1 VLGGVAATGLLAATL
16 IYTLGVL
23 QPLQNAAIGE
33 SFALR
38 GARSAPASIV
48 IIAADNSTLQRL
60 DSQLPIP
67 RSYYA
72 RLLDIVHKA
81 GPRLIGLDLQFI
93 GASPR
98 PGQDSALL
106 AAFARDGPVL
116 VTVSDAGTGVPAI
129 AGVPNPAGVIPASGA
144 VDTDSDGVLR
154 KLMYAQVTIKTFA
167 IRAAEILRAQP
178 VPAAAVPGN
187 HAWIDYAGPPGTYR
201 TYSMADVLDGTV
213 PAAAFAG
220 KVVLVG
226 VTAPIGKDVFATS
239 ASADPMPGVEV
250 QANAVQ
256 TALDGFPLRSSG
268 LIWNLALIVAFV
280 LVPVALNLRLSSLLV
295 AVSSLAV
302 AVFYLGGAE
311 YAFGHGLIL
320 PFPDPVAGL
329 AICTAGVVAAD
340 GYAERRKRQA
350 LEVVLQNFLR
360 PAHWVFFLSY
370 RRDQSSFIARSLRTE
385 LSARFSERTVFL
397 DEKAIYPG
405 QQFPKEIR
413 EAILG
418 CSVML
423 VIIGPYW
430 LQTPDAAS
438 GARRL
443 DNPDDWVRQ
452 EVEEGLANSE
462 AVVIP
467 VLVDGARVPA
477 NDELPPSI
485 RALSARQAFPLPGD
499 NLPQEVDTLVEGIEQ
514 GRLSPPRSA
523 GAPAGRALPLIP
535 GPD

>member
-1 VLGGVAATGLLAATL
+1 
-16 IYTLGVL
+16 
-23 QPLQNAAIGE
+23 
-33 SFALR
+33 
-38 GARSAPASIV
+38 
-48 IIAADNSTLQRL
+48 
-60 DSQLPIP
+60 
-67 RSYYA
+67 
-72 RLLDIVHKA
+72 
-81 GPRLIGLDLQFI
+81 
-93 GASPR
+93 
-98 PGQDSALL
+98 
-106 AAFARDGPVL
+106 
-116 VTVSDAGTGVPAI
+116 
-129 AGVPNPAGVIPASGA
+129 
-144 VDTDSDGVLR
+144 
-154 KLMYAQVTIKTFA
+154 
-167 IRAAEILRAQP
+167 
-178 VPAAAVPGN
+178 
-187 HAWIDYAGPPGTYR
+187 
-201 TYSMADVLDGTV
+201 
-213 PAAAFAG
+213 
-220 KVVLVG
+220 
-226 VTAPIGKDVFATS
+226 
-239 ASADPMPGVEV
+239 
-250 QANAVQ
+250 
-256 TALDGFPLRSSG
+256 
-268 LIWNLALIVAFV
+268 
-280 LVPVALNLRLSSLLV
+280 
-295 AVSSLAV
+295 
-302 AVFYLGGAE
+302 
-311 YAFGHGLIL
+311 
-320 PFPDPVAGL
+320 
-329 AICTAGVVAAD
+329 VVAAD